1 MGSLTEVELIKRS
14 VLFGNPERTSVQI
27 SPDGKHLSFLAPDEG
42 FLNVWVAPVSD
53 PAAARVVTNDHV
65 RGIRIY
71 RWAHNSEYLIY
82 MQDSGGDENWNVFTI
97 EVATNEIANLTPFKD
112 VAAHIAGASVRHP
125 DDILLSINDRDPRYH
140 DLYRAN
146 VRTGE
151 LELLAENTDG
161 FSGYVTDQDLK
172 VRLAERMTEDGG
184 SEVLAPDGDG
194 WEKIITIP
202 PDDNLTTGV
211 HGFDSSGRVI
221 YLSDSRDRDTGALT
235 SLDLETG
242 ELTVLAEDPRADVS
256 DLMIHPISR
265 TPEAVAFT
273 YERKRWVVLD
283 ESVRGD
289 LDYLATVADGEVE
302 VVSRTDAD
310 DFWVVAY
317 LLDDG
322 PVAYYL
328 YDREAQAA
336 SYLFSSRPELESLP
350 LVKMHPVVVTARDGL
365 EMVCYLSLP
374 SGSNPGG
381 EARPQS
387 PVPMVLYVHGG
398 PWARDRW
405 GYDPYHQLFANR
417 GYAVLSVNY
426 RTSTGFG
433 KDFANAGRL
442 EWGGKMQDD
451 LTDAVEWAVTEGIA
465 IRERVAIMG
474 GSYGGYAT
482 LAGLTMTPE
491 LYACGVDIVGPSNLI
506 TLLETVPPYWTPII
520 ETFTTRMGDHRT
532 EEGRALLKS
541 RSPLTFVDQ
550 IRRPLLIGQGAND
563 PRVKQSE
570 SDQIIEAMT
579 SRGIPV
585 TYVLY
590 PDEGHGFARPE
601 NRLAFNAVAEAFL
614 AEFLGGRKQPVGD
627 DFAGSS
633 ITVPVGAGQF
643 EDVSGS
649 LGESG

>member
-1 MGSLTEVELIKRS
+1 MGSLTEVELIERS
-14 VLFGNPERTSVQI
+14 VLFGNPERTFVRI
-27 SPDGKHLSFLAPDEG
+27 SPDGRHLSFLAPDEG
-42 FLNVWVAPVSD
+42 FLNVWVAPISNPASAKAVTSD
-53 PAAARVVTNDHV
+53 RV

-71 RWAHNSEYLIY
+71 TWANNSEYVIY
-82 MQDSGGDENWNVFTI
+82 MQDTGGDENWSVFAV
-97 EVATNEIANLTPFKD
+97 ELATNEVANLTPFKN
-112 VAAHIAGASVRHP
+112 VAAHIAGSSDRHP
-125 DDILLSINDRDPRYH
+125 DEILLSINDRDPRYH
-140 DLYRAN
+140 DIYRIN

-151 LELLAENTDG
+151 RELIAENTDG

-172 VRLAERMTEDGG
+172 IRLAERMTEDGG
-184 SEVLAPDGDG
+184 SEILAPNGDG
-194 WEKIITIP
+194 WEKIITIS
-202 PDDNLTTGV
+202 PDDSLTTGV
-211 HGFDSSGRVI
+211 HGFDGSGRVI
-221 YLSDSRDRDTGALT
+221 YLSDSRDRNTGALT

-242 ELTVLAEDPRADVS
+242 ELTVLAEDSRADVS
-256 DLMIHPISR
+256 DVMIHPINR

-273 YERKRWVVLD
+273 YERKKWVILD

-289 LDYLATVADGEVE
+289 LDYLASVADGEVE
-302 VVSRTDAD
+302 VVSRTHAD
-310 DFWVVAY
+310 DIWVVAY

-328 YDREAQAA
+328 YDREARKA
-336 SYLFSSRPELESLP
+336 SFLFSSRPELESLP
-350 LVKMHPVVVTARDGL
+350 LVKMHPVIVAARDGL

-374 SGSNPGG
+374 PGSNPDDGD
-381 EARPQS
+381 RPES

-398 PWARDRW
+398 PWARDSW
-405 GYDPYHQLFANR
+405 GYDPYHQLLANR

-451 LTDAVEWAVTEGIA
+451 LTDAVEWAVAEGIA
-465 IRERVAIMG
+465 IRDRVAIMG

-482 LAGLTMTPE
+482 LAGLTMTPD

-520 ETFTTRMGDHRT
+520 EVFTTRMGDHRT
-532 EEGRALLKS
+532 EEGRELLKS
-541 RSPLTFVDQ
+541 RSPLTYVDR

-601 NRLAFNAVAEAFL
+601 NRLAFSAVAEAFL

-649 LGESG
+649 LDETG